1 MLCNNELRQPQKI
14 PMMNPCQN
22 IISVIL
28 REIIK
33 AVKSPIT
40 SHSSGSAFFVKPNT
54 ERVPIKIPNKE
65 SKRIRCQFML
75 QLFSGEDKESQ
86 AKAGG
91 F

>member
-1 MLCNNELRQPQKI
+1 MLCNNELIHPQII

-22 IISVIL
+22 IVPEIF
-28 REIIK
+28 RESIK

-40 SHSSGSAFFVKPNT
+40 SHSHGSIFFVNPKT